1 MVVVT
6 CGAGGGVVL
15 LFHLEASASRRV
27 MLLDGLGA
35 SARRLHIVTG
45 EPA

>member
-1 MVVVT
+1 VPA
-6 CGAGGGVVL
+6 AGGGVVL
-15 LFHLEASASRRV
+15 LFHLEAGASRRV
-27 MLLDGLGA
+27 MLLVGLGA